1 MTSMPSRARRFSS
14 AIGDDA
20 VRFGDRILICPRP
33 RHGGRRVDERL
44 HLDFSAGARAD
55 LPAPYAEVWVA
66 ASRHPERRLID
77 EGGGHPSSRGADHA
91 RDSEGNDLRTQGI
104 LHRARGSEGTRL
116 PTRGTDPGHPYI
128 LRSTSVY
135 GGRR

>member
-55 LPAPYAEVWVA
+55 LPAPYAEVWVVL
-66 ASRHPERRLID
+66 SGTLRVGTESD
-77 EGGGHPSSRGADHA
+77 VVTVGAGDFVHVQEQTA
-91 RDSEGNDLRTQGI
+91 GVVEALEDT
-104 LHRARGSEGTRL
+104 TMVCV
-116 PTRGTDPGHPYI
+116 
-128 LRSTSVY
+128 SVPPH
-135 GGRR
+135 